1 MKGTLLPTTFAA
13 ATALTLGAAI
23 APANAFTFTIGG
35 GIEVEILG
43 DACPVAYCAAPTAE
57 IGYAG
62 GGAIVDTA
70 PLSVEN
76 EYLTPG
82 TDSGTEGN
90 IKSYLVNSDLD
101 SPTGAIT
108 DSMFNVDGKFEFF
121 WGSIDTYNEVT
132 FSFDGDPDVVFT
144 GENLADELA
153 GSLFDLGVADEFGN
167 YDEDLY
173 VRFMGDFNKVSL
185 GITDDLTDP
194 ESGIAFETAYAV
206 PEPASLLG
214 LGVVGMLS
222 GTLLRKR
229 NEQEADA

>member
-57 IGYAG
+57 IGYVSG
-62 GGAIVDTA
+62 GGIVDTA

-90 IKSYLVNSDLD
+90 IKSYLVNSPLN
-101 SPTGAIT
+101 SPDGATT
-108 DSMFNVDGKFEFF
+108 DSMFNVDGEFEFF

-132 FSFDGDPDVVFT
+132 FDAPGGPVEFT
-144 GENLADELA
+144 GADLAAELA
-153 GSLFDLGVADEFGN
+153 GSLFDLGDLDPDFGN
-167 YDEDLY
+167 YDADLY
-173 VRFMGDFNKVSL
+173 VRFTGEFSKVTLGTAALNGDE
-185 GITDDLTDP
+185 T
-194 ESGIAFETAYAV
+194 GIAFETAYAV